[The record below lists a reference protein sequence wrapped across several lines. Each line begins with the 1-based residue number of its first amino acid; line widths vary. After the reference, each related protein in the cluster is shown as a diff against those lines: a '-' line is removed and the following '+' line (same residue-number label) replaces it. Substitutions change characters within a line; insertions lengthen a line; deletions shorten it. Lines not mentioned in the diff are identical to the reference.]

1 MTFISTLLKAAAA
14 LFMLVILM
22 LLVQLDLTAFQ
33 TVEVLAPGWG
43 WLAFVSLL
51 ALEAGA
57 VLWLGLAW
65 FARAPRLVLRDDPTE
80 AERQAFARELERRLK
95 KNPHVRAAGLRA
107 TDEHFLEK
115 ALDVLDARAGEEIR
129 NSAKRVFL
137 GTALSQNGRLDALIV
152 FVSLARMVWR
162 VSGIYNQRPTP
173 AELWSV
179 YSTVSSA
186 TFISFSIEALDIP
199 RTITESMNELL
210 PAVTP
215 AMAASSV
222 PLMGPMMQQCTSAV
236 IDGAANCLLAIRAGV
251 VTRSAFRF
259 AALGREEARQQA
271 CVREAGTML
280 AEISRETVGAIVE
293 AFRKQL
299 VNLPASM
306 GQKISETVGTVAD
319 SALEKTRGAAQSVA
333 RGGTAVAEAVSSG
346 AGAVIGAGQAVA
358 GAVSNGA
365 GAMADALGSGT
376 SAVIHAVGDCA
387 ASAEKAVLRGGSAVM
402 GSVGSGAGAVADMVS
417 SGTSAVIGAVSD
429 GAASAGQAVARGG
442 TAVVGAVSSGA
453 GAVIGAGQAV
463 AGAVSNGAGAM
474 ADALGSGTSAVI
486 HAVGDCAASAEK
498 AVLRGGSAVMGSV
511 GSGAGAVA
519 DMVSSGTSAVIGA
532 VSDGAASAGQAVARG
547 GTAVVGAVSS
557 GAGAVIGAG
566 QAVAGAVSSGTTAVL
581 GAVRGILPGNRR
593 REATADERFVLHLAL
608 VWSQGR
614 PGWKRR
620 RQLARLCDAEGVSA
634 GLRTLVDRHPDLDLL
649 EPQLS
654 FWRGRVEDVLS
665 CHRSLELEH
674 GAAAAAWL
682 AELDHRLGLGG
693 SLQSGR
699 EEPASGWKRFW
710 K

>member
-1 MTFISTLLKAAAA
+1 MTFIPTLLKAAAA
-14 LFMLVILM
+14 LLMFIILM
-22 LLVQLDLTAFQ
+22 LLLQLDLTAFQ

-43 WLAFVSLL
+43 WLAFAALL

-80 AERQAFARELERRLK
+80 AERQAFARELGRRLK
-95 KNPHVRAAGLRA
+95 KNPHVRAAGIRA
-107 TDEHFLEK
+107 TDENFLEK

-129 NSAKRVFL
+129 SNAKRVFL
-137 GTALSQNGRLDALIV
+137 GTALSRNGRLDALIV
-152 FVSLARMVWR
+152 FISLARMVWR
-162 VSGIYNQRPTP
+162 VSGIYNQRPAP

-179 YSTVSSA
+179 YSMVSSA

-215 AMAASSV
+215 VMAASSV

-306 GQKISETVGTVAD
+306 GQKISETVGTMTD

-333 RGGTAVAEAVSSG
+333 RGGTAVA
-346 AGAVIGAGQAVA
+346 

-365 GAMADALGSGT
+365 GAVADALGNGT
-376 SAVIHAVGDCA
+376 S
-387 ASAEKAVLRGGSAVM
+387 
-402 GSVGSGAGAVADMVS
+402 
-417 SGTSAVIGAVSD
+417 
-429 GAASAGQAVARGG
+429 
-442 TAVVGAVSSGA
+442 
-453 GAVIGAGQAV
+453 
-463 AGAVSNGAGAM
+463 
-474 ADALGSGTSAVI
+474 
-486 HAVGDCAASAEK
+486 
-498 AVLRGGSAVMGSV
+498 
-511 GSGAGAVA
+511 
-519 DMVSSGTSAVIGA
+519 
-532 VSDGAASAGQAVARG
+532 
-547 GTAVVGAVSS
+547 
-557 GAGAVIGAG
+557 
-566 QAVAGAVSSGTTAVL
+566 AVL

-593 REATADERFVLHLAL
+593 REATADERFALHLAL
-608 VWSQGR
+608 LWSQGR

-634 GLRTLVDRHPDLDLL
+634 GLRTLVDRHPDLGLL

-654 FWRGRVEDVLS
+654 FWRGRAEDVLA
-665 CHRSLELEH
+665 CGRSLELER
-674 GAAAAAWL
+674 GAAAVAWL
-682 AELDHRLGLGG
+682 AELDHRLELGG
-693 SLQSGR
+693 RLQGGHGA
-699 EEPASGWKRFW
+699 PASGWKRFW

>member
-22 LLVQLDLTAFQ
+22 LLVQLDLTVFQ

-43 WLAFVSLL
+43 WLAFVALL

-80 AERQAFARELERRLK
+80 AERQAFARELARRLK
-95 KNPHVRAAGLRA
+95 KNPHVRAAGIRA
-107 TDEHFLEK
+107 TDEDFLEK

-129 NSAKRVFL
+129 NNAKRVFL
-137 GTALSQNGRLDALIV
+137 GTALSQNGRLDALIM
-152 FVSLARMVWR
+152 FVSLARMIWR

-215 AMAASSV
+215 VMAASSV

-299 VNLPASM
+299 MDLPASM

-358 GAVSNGA
+358 GVVSSGTGAV
-365 GAMADALGSGT
+365 ADALGSGAH
-376 SAVIHAVGDCA
+376 AVIHAVGDCA

-402 GSVGSGAGAVADMVS
+402 ESVGSGAGAVAGMVS
-417 SGTSAVIGAVSD
+417 SGTSTVIGAVSD

-463 AGAVSNGAGAM
+463 AVAVSSGTGAV
-474 ADALGSGTSAVI
+474 ADALGSGT
-486 HAVGDCAASAEK
+486 K
-498 AVLRGGSAVMGSV
+498 
-511 GSGAGAVA
+511 
-519 DMVSSGTSAVIGA
+519 
-532 VSDGAASAGQAVARG
+532 
-547 GTAVVGAVSS
+547 
-557 GAGAVIGAG
+557 
-566 QAVAGAVSSGTTAVL
+566 AVL
-581 GAVRGILPGNRR
+581 GAMRGILPGNRR
-593 REATADERFVLHLAL
+593 QEATADERFVLHLAL

-654 FWRGRVEDVLS
+654 FWRGRAEDVLA

-693 SLQSGR
+693 SLQGGH
-699 EEPASGWKRFW
+699 EAPASGWKRFW

>member
-57 VLWLGLAW
+57 VLWLGLSW

-80 AERQAFARELERRLK
+80 AERQAFARELGRRLK
-95 KNPHVRAAGLRA
+95 KNPHVRAAGISA
-107 TDEHFLEK
+107 TDGQFLEK

-129 NSAKRVFL
+129 SNAKRVFL

-186 TFISFSIEALDIP
+186 TFISFSIESLDIP
-199 RTITESMNELL
+199 QTITESMNELL

-215 AMAASSV
+215 ALMASGV
-222 PLMGPMMQQCTSAV
+222 PFVGPMMQQCTSSV
-236 IDGAANCLLAIRAGV
+236 IDGAANCLLALRAGV

-259 AALGREEARQQA
+259 AALGRDEARQQA
-271 CVREAGTML
+271 CVREMGAML
-280 AEISRETVGAIVE
+280 MEISRETVGDIVE

-299 VNLPASM
+299 VDLSSSM
-306 GQKISETVGTVAD
+306 GQKISESVGSVAD
-319 SALEKTRGAAQSVA
+319 SALEKTRGAAQSV
-333 RGGTAVAEAVSSG
+333 V
-346 AGAVIGAGQAVA
+346 
-358 GAVSNGA
+358 
-365 GAMADALGSGT
+365 
-376 SAVIHAVGDCA
+376 
-387 ASAEKAVLRGGSAVM
+387 RGGSAVM
-402 GSVGSGAGAVADMVS
+402 ESVGSGAGAVADMVS

-442 TAVVGAVSSGA
+442 TAVVGAVSTGA

-486 HAVGDCAASAEK
+486 HAVGDCAVSAEK
-498 AVLRGGSAVMGSV
+498 AVVRGGSAVMESV

-547 GTAVVGAVSS
+547 GTAVVGAVST
-557 GAGAVIGAG
+557 GAGAVIDAG
-566 QAVAGAVSSGTTAVL
+566 QAVAGAVSSGAVAMADALGSGTTAVL

-593 REATADERFVLHLAL
+593 REATADERFILHLAL

-654 FWRGRVEDVLS
+654 FWRGRAEDVLACS
-665 CHRSLELEH
+665 RALELEH
-674 GAAAAAWL
+674 GAAAVAWL

-693 SLQSGR
+693 SLQGGH
-699 EEPASGWKRFW
+699 EAPASGWKRFW

>member
-22 LLVQLDLTAFQ
+22 LLVQLDLTVFQ

-43 WLAFVSLL
+43 WLAFVALL

-80 AERQAFARELERRLK
+80 AERQAFARELARRLK
-95 KNPHVRAAGLRA
+95 KNPHVRAAGIRA
-107 TDEHFLEK
+107 TDEDFLEK

-129 NSAKRVFL
+129 NNAKRVFL
-137 GTALSQNGRLDALIV
+137 GTALSQNGRLDALIM
-152 FVSLARMVWR
+152 FVSLARMIWR
-162 VSGIYNQRPTP
+162 VSGIYNQRPSP

-215 AMAASSV
+215 VMAASSV

-299 VNLPASM
+299 MDLPASM

-333 RGGTAVAEAVSSG
+333 RGGTAVAAAVSSG
-346 AGAVIGAGQAVA
+346 AGAVIG
-358 GAVSNGA
+358 
-365 GAMADALGSGT
+365 
-376 SAVIHAVGDCA
+376 
-387 ASAEKAVLRGGSAVM
+387 
-402 GSVGSGAGAVADMVS
+402 
-417 SGTSAVIGAVSD
+417 
-429 GAASAGQAVARGG
+429 
-442 TAVVGAVSSGA
+442 
-453 GAVIGAGQAV
+453 
-463 AGAVSNGAGAM
+463 
-474 ADALGSGTSAVI
+474 
-486 HAVGDCAASAEK
+486 
-498 AVLRGGSAVMGSV
+498 
-511 GSGAGAVA
+511 
-519 DMVSSGTSAVIGA
+519 
-532 VSDGAASAGQAVARG
+532 AGQAVARG

-566 QAVAGAVSSGTTAVL
+566 QAVAGAVSSGTGAVADALGSGTKAVL

-654 FWRGRVEDVLS
+654 FWRGRAEDVLA

-674 GAAAAAWL
+674 GVAAAAWL
-682 AELDHRLGLGG
+682 AELDHRLGLDG
-693 SLQSGR
+693 SLQGGH
-699 EEPASGWKRFW
+699 EAPASGWKRFW

>member
-43 WLAFVSLL
+43 WLAFVALL

-80 AERQAFARELERRLK
+80 AERQAFARELARRLK
-95 KNPHVRAAGLRA
+95 KNPHVRAAGIRA
-107 TDEHFLEK
+107 TDEDFLEK

-129 NSAKRVFL
+129 NNAKRVFL
-137 GTALSQNGRLDALIV
+137 GTALSQNGRLDALIM
-152 FVSLARMVWR
+152 FVSLARMIWR
-162 VSGIYNQRPTP
+162 VSGVYNQRPTP

-215 AMAASSV
+215 VMAASSV

-299 VNLPASM
+299 MDLPASM

-358 GAVSNGA
+358 GAVSSGTGA
-365 GAMADALGSGT
+365 VADALGSGAH
-376 SAVIHAVGDCA
+376 AVIHAVGDCA

-402 GSVGSGAGAVADMVS
+402 ESVGSGAGAVAGMVS
-417 SGTSAVIGAVSD
+417 SGTS
-429 GAASAGQAVARGG
+429 
-442 TAVVGAVSSGA
+442 T
-453 GAVIGAGQAV
+453 
-463 AGAVSNGAGAM
+463 
-474 ADALGSGTSAVI
+474 
-486 HAVGDCAASAEK
+486 
-498 AVLRGGSAVMGSV
+498 
-511 GSGAGAVA
+511 
-519 DMVSSGTSAVIGA
+519 VIGA

-566 QAVAGAVSSGTTAVL
+566 QAVAGAVSSGTGAVADALGSGTKAVL

-654 FWRGRVEDVLS
+654 FWRGRAEDVLA

-693 SLQSGR
+693 SLQGGH
-699 EEPASGWKRFW
+699 EAPASGWKRFW

>member
-1 MTFISTLLKAAAA
+1 MTFIPTLLKAAAA
-14 LFMLVILM
+14 LLMFIILM
-22 LLVQLDLTAFQ
+22 LLQLDLTAFQ

-43 WLAFVSLL
+43 WLAFAALL

-80 AERQAFARELERRLK
+80 AERQAFARELGRRLK
-95 KNPHVRAAGLRA
+95 KNPHVRAAGIRA
-107 TDEHFLEK
+107 TDENFLEK

-129 NSAKRVFL
+129 SNAKRVFL
-137 GTALSQNGRLDALIV
+137 GTALSRNGRLDALIV
-152 FVSLARMVWR
+152 FISLARMVWR
-162 VSGIYNQRPTP
+162 VSGIYNQRPAP

-215 AMAASSV
+215 VMAASSV

-306 GQKISETVGTVAD
+306 GQKISETVGTMTD

-333 RGGTAVAEAVSSG
+333 RGGTAVA
-346 AGAVIGAGQAVA
+346 

-365 GAMADALGSGT
+365 GAVADALGNGT

-387 ASAEKAVLRGGSAVM
+387 ASVEKAVLRGGSAVM
-402 GSVGSGAGAVADMVS
+402 EGVGSGAGAVADMVG
-417 SGTSAVIGAVSD
+417 SGTSAVIGAVSG
-429 GAASAGQAVARGG
+429 GAATAGQAVARGG
-442 TAVVGAVSSGA
+442 TAVVGAVSSG
-453 GAVIGAGQAV
+453 
-463 AGAVSNGAGAM
+463 
-474 ADALGSGTSAVI
+474 T
-486 HAVGDCAASAEK
+486 
-498 AVLRGGSAVMGSV
+498 
-511 GSGAGAVA
+511 
-519 DMVSSGTSAVIGA
+519 
-532 VSDGAASAGQAVARG
+532 
-547 GTAVVGAVSS
+547 
-557 GAGAVIGAG
+557 GAVIGAG
-566 QAVAGAVSSGTTAVL
+566 QAVAGAVSSGAGAVADALGNGTSAVL

-593 REATADERFVLHLAL
+593 REATADERFALHLAL
-608 VWSQGR
+608 LWSQGR

-620 RQLARLCDAEGVSA
+620 RQLARLCDAEGVSV
-634 GLRTLVDRHPDLDLL
+634 GLRTLVDRHPDLGLL

-654 FWRGRVEDVLS
+654 FWRGRAEDVLA
-665 CHRSLELEH
+665 CGRSLELER
-674 GAAAAAWL
+674 GAAAVAWL
-682 AELDHRLGLGG
+682 AELDHRLELGG
-693 SLQSGR
+693 RLQGGHGA
-699 EEPASGWKRFW
+699 PASGWKRFW

>member
-65 FARAPRLVLRDDPTE
+65 FSRAPRLVLRDDPTE

-186 TFISFSIEALDIP
+186 TFISFSIEVLDIP

-358 GAVSNGA
+358 GAVS
-365 GAMADALGSGT
+365 
-376 SAVIHAVGDCA
+376 
-387 ASAEKAVLRGGSAVM
+387 
-402 GSVGSGAGAVADMVS
+402 
-417 SGTSAVIGAVSD
+417 
-429 GAASAGQAVARGG
+429 
-442 TAVVGAVSSGA
+442 
-453 GAVIGAGQAV
+453 
-463 AGAVSNGAGAM
+463 
-474 ADALGSGTSAVI
+474 
-486 HAVGDCAASAEK
+486 
-498 AVLRGGSAVMGSV
+498 
-511 GSGAGAVA
+511 
-519 DMVSSGTSAVIGA
+519 
-532 VSDGAASAGQAVARG
+532 
-547 GTAVVGAVSS
+547 
-557 GAGAVIGAG
+557 
-566 QAVAGAVSSGTTAVL
+566 SGTTAVL

-654 FWRGRVEDVLS
+654 FWRGRVEDVLA
-665 CHRSLELEH
+665 CHSSLELEH

>member
-22 LLVQLDLTAFQ
+22 LLVQLDLTTFQ

-51 ALEAGA
+51 ALETGA

-173 AELWSV
+173 AELWSF

-402 GSVGSGAGAVADMVS
+402 GSVGSG
-417 SGTSAVIGAVSD
+417 
-429 GAASAGQAVARGG
+429 
-442 TAVVGAVSSGA
+442 
-453 GAVIGAGQAV
+453 
-463 AGAVSNGAGAM
+463 
-474 ADALGSGTSAVI
+474 
-486 HAVGDCAASAEK
+486 
-498 AVLRGGSAVMGSV
+498 
-511 GSGAGAVA
+511 
-519 DMVSSGTSAVIGA
+519 
-532 VSDGAASAGQAVARG
+532 
-547 GTAVVGAVSS
+547 
-557 GAGAVIGAG
+557 
-566 QAVAGAVSSGTTAVL
+566 TTAVL

-665 CHRSLELEH
+665 CHRSLELEY

>member
-22 LLVQLDLTAFQ
+22 LLVQLDLTVFQ

-43 WLAFVSLL
+43 WLAFVALL

-80 AERQAFARELERRLK
+80 AERQAFARELARRLK
-95 KNPHVRAAGLRA
+95 KNPHVRAAGIRA

-129 NSAKRVFL
+129 NNAKRVFL
-137 GTALSQNGRLDALIV
+137 GTALSQNGRLDALIM
-152 FVSLARMVWR
+152 FVSLARMIWR

-215 AMAASSV
+215 VMAASSV

-299 VNLPASM
+299 MDLPASM

-358 GAVSNGA
+358 GVVSSGTGAV
-365 GAMADALGSGT
+365 ADALGSGAQ
-376 SAVIHAVGDCA
+376 AVIHAVGDCA

-402 GSVGSGAGAVADMVS
+402 ESVGSGAGAVAGMVS
-417 SGTSAVIGAVSD
+417 SGTS
-429 GAASAGQAVARGG
+429 
-442 TAVVGAVSSGA
+442 T
-453 GAVIGAGQAV
+453 
-463 AGAVSNGAGAM
+463 
-474 ADALGSGTSAVI
+474 
-486 HAVGDCAASAEK
+486 
-498 AVLRGGSAVMGSV
+498 
-511 GSGAGAVA
+511 
-519 DMVSSGTSAVIGA
+519 VIGA

-566 QAVAGAVSSGTTAVL
+566 QAVAGAVSSGTGAVADALGSGTKAVL

-608 VWSQGR
+608 LWSQGR

-654 FWRGRVEDVLS
+654 FWRGRAEDVLA

-693 SLQSGR
+693 SLQGGH
-699 EEPASGWKRFW
+699 EAPASGWKRFW

>member
-65 FARAPRLVLRDDPTE
+65 FSRAPRLVLRDDPTE

-186 TFISFSIEALDIP
+186 TFISFSIEVLDIP

-280 AEISRETVGAIVE
+280 AEISRETVGAIME

-387 ASAEKAVLRGGSAVM
+387 ASAEKAVLRGGS
-402 GSVGSGAGAVADMVS
+402 
-417 SGTSAVIGAVSD
+417 
-429 GAASAGQAVARGG
+429 
-442 TAVVGAVSSGA
+442 
-453 GAVIGAGQAV
+453 
-463 AGAVSNGAGAM
+463 
-474 ADALGSGTSAVI
+474 
-486 HAVGDCAASAEK
+486 
-498 AVLRGGSAVMGSV
+498 
-511 GSGAGAVA
+511 
-519 DMVSSGTSAVIGA
+519 
-532 VSDGAASAGQAVARG
+532 
-547 GTAVVGAVSS
+547 
-557 GAGAVIGAG
+557 AVIGAG

-665 CHRSLELEH
+665 CHRSLELEY

>member
-358 GAVSNGA
+358 GAVS
-365 GAMADALGSGT
+365 
-376 SAVIHAVGDCA
+376 
-387 ASAEKAVLRGGSAVM
+387 
-402 GSVGSGAGAVADMVS
+402 
-417 SGTSAVIGAVSD
+417 
-429 GAASAGQAVARGG
+429 
-442 TAVVGAVSSGA
+442 
-453 GAVIGAGQAV
+453 
-463 AGAVSNGAGAM
+463 
-474 ADALGSGTSAVI
+474 
-486 HAVGDCAASAEK
+486 
-498 AVLRGGSAVMGSV
+498 
-511 GSGAGAVA
+511 
-519 DMVSSGTSAVIGA
+519 
-532 VSDGAASAGQAVARG
+532 
-547 GTAVVGAVSS
+547 
-557 GAGAVIGAG
+557 
-566 QAVAGAVSSGTTAVL
+566 SGTTAVL

-665 CHRSLELEH
+665 CHSSLELEH

>member
-22 LLVQLDLTAFQ
+22 LLVQLDLTVFQ

-43 WLAFVSLL
+43 WLAFVALL

-80 AERQAFARELERRLK
+80 AERQAFARELARRLK
-95 KNPHVRAAGLRA
+95 KNPHVRAAGIRA
-107 TDEHFLEK
+107 TDEDFLEK

-129 NSAKRVFL
+129 NNAKRVFL
-137 GTALSQNGRLDALIV
+137 GTALSQNGRLDALIM
-152 FVSLARMVWR
+152 FVSLARMIWR
-162 VSGIYNQRPTP
+162 VSGVYNQRPTP

-215 AMAASSV
+215 VMAASSV

-299 VNLPASM
+299 MDLPASM

-358 GAVSNGA
+358 GAVSSGTGA
-365 GAMADALGSGT
+365 VADALGSGT
-376 SAVIHAVGDCA
+376 
-387 ASAEKAVLRGGSAVM
+387 K
-402 GSVGSGAGAVADMVS
+402 
-417 SGTSAVIGAVSD
+417 
-429 GAASAGQAVARGG
+429 
-442 TAVVGAVSSGA
+442 
-453 GAVIGAGQAV
+453 
-463 AGAVSNGAGAM
+463 
-474 ADALGSGTSAVI
+474 
-486 HAVGDCAASAEK
+486 
-498 AVLRGGSAVMGSV
+498 
-511 GSGAGAVA
+511 
-519 DMVSSGTSAVIGA
+519 
-532 VSDGAASAGQAVARG
+532 
-547 GTAVVGAVSS
+547 
-557 GAGAVIGAG
+557 
-566 QAVAGAVSSGTTAVL
+566 AVL

-608 VWSQGR
+608 LWSQGR

-654 FWRGRVEDVLS
+654 FWRGRAEDVLA

-682 AELDHRLGLGG
+682 AELDHRLGLDG
-693 SLQSGR
+693 SLQGGH
-699 EEPASGWKRFW
+699 EAPASGWKRFW

>member
-51 ALEAGA
+51 ALETGA

-65 FARAPRLVLRDDPTE
+65 FSRAPRLVLRDDPTE

-215 AMAASSV
+215 VMAASSV
-222 PLMGPMMQQCTSAV
+222 PLMGPMMQQCTTAV

-333 RGGTAVAEAVSSG
+333 RGGTAVAE
-346 AGAVIGAGQAVA
+346 
-358 GAVSNGA
+358 
-365 GAMADALGSGT
+365 
-376 SAVIHAVGDCA
+376 
-387 ASAEKAVLRGGSAVM
+387 
-402 GSVGSGAGAVADMVS
+402 
-417 SGTSAVIGAVSD
+417 
-429 GAASAGQAVARGG
+429 
-442 TAVVGAVSSGA
+442 
-453 GAVIGAGQAV
+453 
-463 AGAVSNGAGAM
+463 
-474 ADALGSGTSAVI
+474 
-486 HAVGDCAASAEK
+486 
-498 AVLRGGSAVMGSV
+498 
-511 GSGAGAVA
+511 
-519 DMVSSGTSAVIGA
+519 
-532 VSDGAASAGQAVARG
+532 
-547 GTAVVGAVSS
+547 AVSS

>member
-22 LLVQLDLTAFQ
+22 LLVQLDLTVFQ

-43 WLAFVSLL
+43 WLAFVALL

-80 AERQAFARELERRLK
+80 AERQAFARELARRLK
-95 KNPHVRAAGLRA
+95 KNPHVRAAGIRA

-129 NSAKRVFL
+129 NNAKRVFL
-137 GTALSQNGRLDALIV
+137 GTALSQNGRLDALIM
-152 FVSLARMVWR
+152 FVSLARMIWR

-215 AMAASSV
+215 VMAASSV

-299 VNLPASM
+299 MDLPASM

-358 GAVSNGA
+358 GAVSSGTGA
-365 GAMADALGSGT
+365 VADALGSGAH
-376 SAVIHAVGDCA
+376 AVIHAVGDCA

-402 GSVGSGAGAVADMVS
+402 ESVGSGAGAVAGMVS
-417 SGTSAVIGAVSD
+417 SGTS
-429 GAASAGQAVARGG
+429 
-442 TAVVGAVSSGA
+442 T
-453 GAVIGAGQAV
+453 
-463 AGAVSNGAGAM
+463 
-474 ADALGSGTSAVI
+474 
-486 HAVGDCAASAEK
+486 
-498 AVLRGGSAVMGSV
+498 
-511 GSGAGAVA
+511 
-519 DMVSSGTSAVIGA
+519 VIGA

-566 QAVAGAVSSGTTAVL
+566 QAVAGAVSSGTGAVADALGSGTKAVL

-608 VWSQGR
+608 LWSQGR

-654 FWRGRVEDVLS
+654 FWRGRAEDVLA

-682 AELDHRLGLGG
+682 AELDHRLGLDG
-693 SLQSGR
+693 SLQGGH
-699 EEPASGWKRFW
+699 EAPASGWKRFW

>member
-57 VLWLGLAW
+57 VLWLSLAW
-65 FARAPRLVLRDDPTE
+65 FSRAPRLVLRDDPTE

-333 RGGTAVAEAVSSG
+333 RGGTAVA
-346 AGAVIGAGQAVA
+346 
-358 GAVSNGA
+358 
-365 GAMADALGSGT
+365 
-376 SAVIHAVGDCA
+376 
-387 ASAEKAVLRGGSAVM
+387 
-402 GSVGSGAGAVADMVS
+402 
-417 SGTSAVIGAVSD
+417 
-429 GAASAGQAVARGG
+429 
-442 TAVVGAVSSGA
+442 
-453 GAVIGAGQAV
+453 
-463 AGAVSNGAGAM
+463 GAVSNGAGAM

-593 REATADERFVLHLAL
+593 REPTVDERFVLHLAL

>member
-1 MTFISTLLKAAAA
+1 MTFISTLLKTAAA

-51 ALEAGA
+51 ALETGA
-57 VLWLGLAW
+57 VLWLGLAC

-95 KNPHVRAAGLRA
+95 KNPHVRAAGISA
-107 TDEHFLEK
+107 TDENFLEK

-129 NSAKRVFL
+129 SNAKRVFL

-215 AMAASSV
+215 VMAASSV

-463 AGAVSNGAGAM
+463 AGAVSSGAVAM
-474 ADALGSGTSAVI
+474 ADALG
-486 HAVGDCAASAEK
+486 
-498 AVLRGGSAVMGSV
+498 
-511 GSGAGAVA
+511 
-519 DMVSSGTSAVIGA
+519 
-532 VSDGAASAGQAVARG
+532 
-547 GTAVVGAVSS
+547 
-557 GAGAVIGAG
+557 
-566 QAVAGAVSSGTTAVL
+566 SGTTAVL

-665 CHRSLELEH
+665 CHSSLELEH

>member
-51 ALEAGA
+51 ALETGA

-65 FARAPRLVLRDDPTE
+65 FSRAPRLVLRDDPTE

-137 GTALSQNGRLDALIV
+137 GTALSQNGRLDALIM

-222 PLMGPMMQQCTSAV
+222 PLMGPMMQQCTTAV

-358 GAVSNGA
+358 GAV
-365 GAMADALGSGT
+365 
-376 SAVIHAVGDCA
+376 
-387 ASAEKAVLRGGSAVM
+387 
-402 GSVGSGAGAVADMVS
+402 ADMVS
-417 SGTSAVIGAVSD
+417 SGTSAVIGVVSD
-429 GAASAGQAVARGG
+429 GAA
-442 TAVVGAVSSGA
+442 T
-453 GAVIGAGQAV
+453 
-463 AGAVSNGAGAM
+463 
-474 ADALGSGTSAVI
+474 
-486 HAVGDCAASAEK
+486 
-498 AVLRGGSAVMGSV
+498 
-511 GSGAGAVA
+511 
-519 DMVSSGTSAVIGA
+519 
-532 VSDGAASAGQAVARG
+532 AGQAVARG

>member
-22 LLVQLDLTAFQ
+22 LLVQLDLTVFQ

-43 WLAFVSLL
+43 WLAFVALL

-80 AERQAFARELERRLK
+80 AERQAFARELARRLK
-95 KNPHVRAAGLRA
+95 KNPHVRAAGIRA

-129 NSAKRVFL
+129 NNAKRVFL
-137 GTALSQNGRLDALIV
+137 GTALSQNGRLDALIM
-152 FVSLARMVWR
+152 FVSLARMIWR

-215 AMAASSV
+215 VMAASSV

-299 VNLPASM
+299 MDLPASM

-358 GAVSNGA
+358 GVVSSGTGAV
-365 GAMADALGSGT
+365 ADALGSGT
-376 SAVIHAVGDCA
+376 
-387 ASAEKAVLRGGSAVM
+387 K
-402 GSVGSGAGAVADMVS
+402 
-417 SGTSAVIGAVSD
+417 
-429 GAASAGQAVARGG
+429 
-442 TAVVGAVSSGA
+442 
-453 GAVIGAGQAV
+453 
-463 AGAVSNGAGAM
+463 
-474 ADALGSGTSAVI
+474 
-486 HAVGDCAASAEK
+486 
-498 AVLRGGSAVMGSV
+498 
-511 GSGAGAVA
+511 
-519 DMVSSGTSAVIGA
+519 
-532 VSDGAASAGQAVARG
+532 
-547 GTAVVGAVSS
+547 
-557 GAGAVIGAG
+557 
-566 QAVAGAVSSGTTAVL
+566 AVL

-608 VWSQGR
+608 LWSQGR

-654 FWRGRVEDVLS
+654 FWRGRAEDVLA

-693 SLQSGR
+693 SLQGGH
-699 EEPASGWKRFW
+699 EAPASGWKRFW

>member
-22 LLVQLDLTAFQ
+22 LLVQLDLTVFQ

-43 WLAFVSLL
+43 WLAFVALL

-80 AERQAFARELERRLK
+80 AERQAFARELARRLK
-95 KNPHVRAAGLRA
+95 KNPHVRAAGIRA

-129 NSAKRVFL
+129 NNAKRVFL
-137 GTALSQNGRLDALIV
+137 GTALSQNGRLDALIM
-152 FVSLARMVWR
+152 FVSLARMIWR

-215 AMAASSV
+215 VMAASSV

-299 VNLPASM
+299 MDLPASM

-358 GAVSNGA
+358 GAVSSGTGA
-365 GAMADALGSGT
+365 VADALGSGAH
-376 SAVIHAVGDCA
+376 AVIHAVGDCA

-402 GSVGSGAGAVADMVS
+402 ESVGSGAGAVAGMVS
-417 SGTSAVIGAVSD
+417 SGTS
-429 GAASAGQAVARGG
+429 
-442 TAVVGAVSSGA
+442 T
-453 GAVIGAGQAV
+453 
-463 AGAVSNGAGAM
+463 
-474 ADALGSGTSAVI
+474 
-486 HAVGDCAASAEK
+486 
-498 AVLRGGSAVMGSV
+498 
-511 GSGAGAVA
+511 
-519 DMVSSGTSAVIGA
+519 VIGA

-566 QAVAGAVSSGTTAVL
+566 QAVAGAVSSGTGAVADALGSGTKAVL

-608 VWSQGR
+608 LWSQGR

-654 FWRGRVEDVLS
+654 FWRGRAKDVLA

-682 AELDHRLGLGG
+682 AELDHRLGLDG
-693 SLQSGR
+693 SLQGGH
-699 EEPASGWKRFW
+699 EAPASGWKRFW

>member
-1 MTFISTLLKAAAA
+1 MTFIPTLLKAAAA

-43 WLAFVSLL
+43 WPAFVSLL

-95 KNPHVRAAGLRA
+95 KNPHVRAAGIRA
-107 TDEHFLEK
+107 TDERFLEK

-129 NSAKRVFL
+129 GNAKRVFL

-179 YSTVSSA
+179 YGTVSSA

-215 AMAASSV
+215 VIAASSV

-236 IDGAANCLLAIRAGV
+236 IDGAANCLLVIRAGV

-299 VNLPASM
+299 VNLPASV
-306 GQKISETVGTVAD
+306 GQKLSETVGTMTD

-333 RGGTAVAEAVSSG
+333 RGGTAVA
-346 AGAVIGAGQAVA
+346 

-365 GAMADALGSGT
+365 GAVADALGSGAQ
-376 SAVIHAVGDCA
+376 AVIHAVGDCA
-387 ASAEKAVLRGGSAVM
+387 ASAERAVLRGGSAVM
-402 GSVGSGAGAVADMVS
+402 GNVGSGAGAVADMVG
-417 SGTSAVIGAVSD
+417 SGTSTVIGAVSD

-442 TAVVGAVSSGA
+442 TAVVEAVS
-453 GAVIGAGQAV
+453 
-463 AGAVSNGAGAM
+463 
-474 ADALGSGTSAVI
+474 T
-486 HAVGDCAASAEK
+486 
-498 AVLRGGSAVMGSV
+498 
-511 GSGAGAVA
+511 
-519 DMVSSGTSAVIGA
+519 
-532 VSDGAASAGQAVARG
+532 
-547 GTAVVGAVSS
+547 

-566 QAVAGAVSSGTTAVL
+566 QAVAGAVSSGAVAVADALGSGTSAVL

-593 REATADERFVLHLAL
+593 REASADERFVLHLAL

-614 PGWKRR
+614 PGWKLRR
-620 RQLARLCDAEGVSA
+620 RLARLCDAEGVSA

-654 FWRGRVEDVLS
+654 FWRGRAEDVLA
-665 CHRSLELEH
+665 CHRSLELAY
-674 GAAAAAWL
+674 GAAAVAWL

-693 SLQSGR
+693 SLQGGH
-699 EEPASGWKRFW
+699 EAPASGWKRIR

>member
-51 ALEAGA
+51 ALETGA

-80 AERQAFARELERRLK
+80 ADRQAFARELERRLK

-346 AGAVIGAGQAVA
+346 AGAVIGAG
-358 GAVSNGA
+358 
-365 GAMADALGSGT
+365 
-376 SAVIHAVGDCA
+376 H
-387 ASAEKAVLRGGSAVM
+387 
-402 GSVGSGAGAVADMVS
+402 
-417 SGTSAVIGAVSD
+417 
-429 GAASAGQAVARGG
+429 
-442 TAVVGAVSSGA
+442 
-453 GAVIGAGQAV
+453 
-463 AGAVSNGAGAM
+463 
-474 ADALGSGTSAVI
+474 
-486 HAVGDCAASAEK
+486 
-498 AVLRGGSAVMGSV
+498 
-511 GSGAGAVA
+511 
-519 DMVSSGTSAVIGA
+519 
-532 VSDGAASAGQAVARG
+532 
-547 GTAVVGAVSS
+547 
-557 GAGAVIGAG
+557 
-566 QAVAGAVSSGTTAVL
+566 AVAGAVSSGTTAVL

-634 GLRTLVDRHPDLDLL
+634 GLRTLVDSHPDLDLL

>member
-95 KNPHVRAAGLRA
+95 KNPHVRAAGLRP

-358 GAVSNGA
+358 GAVS
-365 GAMADALGSGT
+365 
-376 SAVIHAVGDCA
+376 
-387 ASAEKAVLRGGSAVM
+387 
-402 GSVGSGAGAVADMVS
+402 
-417 SGTSAVIGAVSD
+417 
-429 GAASAGQAVARGG
+429 
-442 TAVVGAVSSGA
+442 
-453 GAVIGAGQAV
+453 
-463 AGAVSNGAGAM
+463 
-474 ADALGSGTSAVI
+474 
-486 HAVGDCAASAEK
+486 
-498 AVLRGGSAVMGSV
+498 
-511 GSGAGAVA
+511 
-519 DMVSSGTSAVIGA
+519 
-532 VSDGAASAGQAVARG
+532 
-547 GTAVVGAVSS
+547 
-557 GAGAVIGAG
+557 
-566 QAVAGAVSSGTTAVL
+566 SGTTAVL

-665 CHRSLELEH
+665 CHSSLELEH
-674 GAAAAAWL
+674 GAAAAPWL

>member
-22 LLVQLDLTAFQ
+22 LLVQLDLTVFQ
-33 TVEVLAPGWG
+33 TVEVLTPGWG
-43 WLAFVSLL
+43 WLAFVALL

-80 AERQAFARELERRLK
+80 AERQAFARELARRLK
-95 KNPHVRAAGLRA
+95 KNPHVRAAGIRA
-107 TDEHFLEK
+107 TDEDFLEK

-129 NSAKRVFL
+129 NNAKRVFL
-137 GTALSQNGRLDALIV
+137 GTALSQNGRLDALIM
-152 FVSLARMVWR
+152 FVSLARMIWR

-215 AMAASSV
+215 VMAASSV

-299 VNLPASM
+299 MDLPASM

-358 GAVSNGA
+358 G
-365 GAMADALGSGT
+365 
-376 SAVIHAVGDCA
+376 
-387 ASAEKAVLRGGSAVM
+387 
-402 GSVGSGAGAVADMVS
+402 MVS
-417 SGTSAVIGAVSD
+417 SGTS
-429 GAASAGQAVARGG
+429 
-442 TAVVGAVSSGA
+442 T
-453 GAVIGAGQAV
+453 
-463 AGAVSNGAGAM
+463 
-474 ADALGSGTSAVI
+474 
-486 HAVGDCAASAEK
+486 
-498 AVLRGGSAVMGSV
+498 
-511 GSGAGAVA
+511 
-519 DMVSSGTSAVIGA
+519 VIGA

-566 QAVAGAVSSGTTAVL
+566 QAVAGAVSSGTGAVADALGSGTKAVL

-654 FWRGRVEDVLS
+654 FWRGRAEDVLA

-693 SLQSGR
+693 SLQGGH
-699 EEPASGWKRFW
+699 EAPASGWKRFW

>member
-65 FARAPRLVLRDDPTE
+65 FARAPRLILRDDPTE

-129 NSAKRVFL
+129 NNAKRVFL

-417 SGTSAVIGAVSD
+417 NGTSAVIGAVSD

-442 TAVVGAVSSGA
+442 TAVVGAVS
-453 GAVIGAGQAV
+453 
-463 AGAVSNGAGAM
+463 
-474 ADALGSGTSAVI
+474 T
-486 HAVGDCAASAEK
+486 
-498 AVLRGGSAVMGSV
+498 
-511 GSGAGAVA
+511 
-519 DMVSSGTSAVIGA
+519 
-532 VSDGAASAGQAVARG
+532 
-547 GTAVVGAVSS
+547 

-566 QAVAGAVSSGTTAVL
+566 QAVAGAVSSGAVAMADALGSGTSAVL

-620 RQLARLCDAEGVSA
+620 RQLARLYDAEGVSA

-693 SLQSGR
+693 SLQGGH

>member
-22 LLVQLDLTAFQ
+22 LLVQLDLTVFQ

-43 WLAFVSLL
+43 WLAFVALL

-80 AERQAFARELERRLK
+80 AERQAFARELARRLK
-95 KNPHVRAAGLRA
+95 KNPHVRAAGIRA
-107 TDEHFLEK
+107 TDEDFLEK

-129 NSAKRVFL
+129 NNAKRVFL
-137 GTALSQNGRLDALIV
+137 GTALSQNGRLDALIM
-152 FVSLARMVWR
+152 FVSLARMIWR

-199 RTITESMNELL
+199 QTITESMNELL

-215 AMAASSV
+215 VMAASSV

-299 VNLPASM
+299 MDLPASM
-306 GQKISETVGTVAD
+306 GQRISETVGTMAD

-358 GAVSNGA
+358 GVVSSGTGAV
-365 GAMADALGSGT
+365 ADALGSGAH
-376 SAVIHAVGDCA
+376 AVIHAVGDCA

-402 GSVGSGAGAVADMVS
+402 ESVGSGAGAVAGMVS
-417 SGTSAVIGAVSD
+417 SGTS
-429 GAASAGQAVARGG
+429 
-442 TAVVGAVSSGA
+442 T
-453 GAVIGAGQAV
+453 
-463 AGAVSNGAGAM
+463 
-474 ADALGSGTSAVI
+474 
-486 HAVGDCAASAEK
+486 
-498 AVLRGGSAVMGSV
+498 
-511 GSGAGAVA
+511 
-519 DMVSSGTSAVIGA
+519 VIGA

-566 QAVAGAVSSGTTAVL
+566 QAVAGAVSSGTGAVADALGSGTKAVL

-608 VWSQGR
+608 LWSQGR

-654 FWRGRVEDVLS
+654 FWRGRVEDVLA
-665 CHRSLELEH
+665 CHRSLDLEH

-693 SLQSGR
+693 SLQGGH
-699 EEPASGWKRFW
+699 EAPASGWKRFW

>member
-1 MTFISTLLKAAAA
+1 MTFIPTLLKAAAA
-14 LFMLVILM
+14 LLMFITLM
-22 LLVQLDLTAFQ
+22 LLLQFDLTAFQ

-43 WLAFVSLL
+43 WLAFAALL

-57 VLWLGLAW
+57 VLWLVLAW

-80 AERQAFARELERRLK
+80 AERQAFARELGRRLK
-95 KNPHVRAAGLRA
+95 KNPHVRAAGIRA
-107 TDEHFLEK
+107 TDENFLEK

-129 NSAKRVFL
+129 SNAKRVFL
-137 GTALSQNGRLDALIV
+137 GTALSRNGRLDALIV
-152 FVSLARMVWR
+152 FLSLARMVWR
-162 VSGIYNQRPTP
+162 VSGIYNQRPAP

-215 AMAASSV
+215 VMAASSV

-306 GQKISETVGTVAD
+306 GQKISETVGTMTD

-333 RGGTAVAEAVSSG
+333 RGGTAVA
-346 AGAVIGAGQAVA
+346 

-365 GAMADALGSGT
+365 GAVADALGNGT

-387 ASAEKAVLRGGSAVM
+387 ASVEKAVLRGGSAVM
-402 GSVGSGAGAVADMVS
+402 EGVGSGAGAVADMVG
-417 SGTSAVIGAVSD
+417 SGTSAVIGAVSG
-429 GAASAGQAVARGG
+429 GAATAGQAVARGG
-442 TAVVGAVSSGA
+442 TAVAGAVSSG
-453 GAVIGAGQAV
+453 
-463 AGAVSNGAGAM
+463 
-474 ADALGSGTSAVI
+474 T
-486 HAVGDCAASAEK
+486 
-498 AVLRGGSAVMGSV
+498 
-511 GSGAGAVA
+511 
-519 DMVSSGTSAVIGA
+519 
-532 VSDGAASAGQAVARG
+532 
-547 GTAVVGAVSS
+547 
-557 GAGAVIGAG
+557 GAVIGAG
-566 QAVAGAVSSGTTAVL
+566 QAVAGAVSSGAGAVADALGNGTSAVL

-593 REATADERFVLHLAL
+593 REATADERFALHLAL

-614 PGWKRR
+614 PGWKCR

-634 GLRTLVDRHPDLDLL
+634 GLRTLVDRHPDLGLL

-654 FWRGRVEDVLS
+654 FWRGRAEDVLA
-665 CHRSLELEH
+665 CGRSLELGH
-674 GAAAAAWL
+674 GAAAVAWL
-682 AELDHRLGLGG
+682 AELDHRLELGG
-693 SLQSGR
+693 RLQGGHGA
-699 EEPASGWKRFW
+699 PASGWKRFW

>member
-22 LLVQLDLTAFQ
+22 LLVQLDLTVFQ

-43 WLAFVSLL
+43 WLAFVALL

-80 AERQAFARELERRLK
+80 VERQAFARELARRLK
-95 KNPHVRAAGLRA
+95 KNPHVRAAGIRA

-129 NSAKRVFL
+129 NNAKRVFL
-137 GTALSQNGRLDALIV
+137 GTALSQNGRLDALIM
-152 FVSLARMVWR
+152 FVSLARMIWR

-215 AMAASSV
+215 VMAASSV

-299 VNLPASM
+299 MDLPASM

-358 GAVSNGA
+358 GAVSSGTGA
-365 GAMADALGSGT
+365 VADALGSGT
-376 SAVIHAVGDCA
+376 
-387 ASAEKAVLRGGSAVM
+387 K
-402 GSVGSGAGAVADMVS
+402 
-417 SGTSAVIGAVSD
+417 
-429 GAASAGQAVARGG
+429 
-442 TAVVGAVSSGA
+442 
-453 GAVIGAGQAV
+453 
-463 AGAVSNGAGAM
+463 
-474 ADALGSGTSAVI
+474 
-486 HAVGDCAASAEK
+486 
-498 AVLRGGSAVMGSV
+498 
-511 GSGAGAVA
+511 
-519 DMVSSGTSAVIGA
+519 
-532 VSDGAASAGQAVARG
+532 
-547 GTAVVGAVSS
+547 
-557 GAGAVIGAG
+557 
-566 QAVAGAVSSGTTAVL
+566 AVL

-608 VWSQGR
+608 LWSQGR

-654 FWRGRVEDVLS
+654 FWRGRAEDVLA

-693 SLQSGR
+693 SLQGGH
-699 EEPASGWKRFW
+699 EAPASGWKRFW

>member
-22 LLVQLDLTAFQ
+22 LLVQLDLKAFQ

-51 ALEAGA
+51 ALETGA

-358 GAVSNGA
+358 GAVS
-365 GAMADALGSGT
+365 
-376 SAVIHAVGDCA
+376 
-387 ASAEKAVLRGGSAVM
+387 
-402 GSVGSGAGAVADMVS
+402 
-417 SGTSAVIGAVSD
+417 
-429 GAASAGQAVARGG
+429 
-442 TAVVGAVSSGA
+442 
-453 GAVIGAGQAV
+453 
-463 AGAVSNGAGAM
+463 
-474 ADALGSGTSAVI
+474 
-486 HAVGDCAASAEK
+486 
-498 AVLRGGSAVMGSV
+498 
-511 GSGAGAVA
+511 
-519 DMVSSGTSAVIGA
+519 
-532 VSDGAASAGQAVARG
+532 
-547 GTAVVGAVSS
+547 
-557 GAGAVIGAG
+557 
-566 QAVAGAVSSGTTAVL
+566 SGTTAVL

-634 GLRTLVDRHPDLDLL
+634 GLRTLVDSHPDLDLL

>member
-1 MTFISTLLKAAAA
+1 MTFISTLLKVAAA

-22 LLVQLDLTAFQ
+22 LLVQLDLTVFQ

-43 WLAFVSLL
+43 WLAFVALL

-65 FARAPRLVLRDDPTE
+65 FARAPRLVLRDDSTE

-95 KNPHVRAAGLRA
+95 KNPHVRAAGIRA
-107 TDEHFLEK
+107 TDEDFLEK

-129 NSAKRVFL
+129 NNAKRVFL
-137 GTALSQNGRLDALIV
+137 GTALSQNGRLDALIM
-152 FVSLARMVWR
+152 FVSLARMIWR
-162 VSGIYNQRPTP
+162 VSGVYNQRPTP

-179 YSTVSSA
+179 YSTVSSG

-215 AMAASSV
+215 VMAASSV

-271 CVREAGTML
+271 CCREAGTML

-299 VNLPASM
+299 MDLPASM

-358 GAVSNGA
+358 GVVSSGTGAV
-365 GAMADALGSGT
+365 ADALGSGAH
-376 SAVIHAVGDCA
+376 AVIHAVGDCA

-402 GSVGSGAGAVADMVS
+402 ESVGSGAGAVAGMVS
-417 SGTSAVIGAVSD
+417 SGTS
-429 GAASAGQAVARGG
+429 
-442 TAVVGAVSSGA
+442 T
-453 GAVIGAGQAV
+453 
-463 AGAVSNGAGAM
+463 
-474 ADALGSGTSAVI
+474 
-486 HAVGDCAASAEK
+486 
-498 AVLRGGSAVMGSV
+498 
-511 GSGAGAVA
+511 
-519 DMVSSGTSAVIGA
+519 VIGA

-566 QAVAGAVSSGTTAVL
+566 QAVAGAVSSGTGAVADALGSGTKAVL

-608 VWSQGR
+608 LWSQGR

-654 FWRGRVEDVLS
+654 FWRGRAEDVLA

-693 SLQSGR
+693 SLQGGH
-699 EEPASGWKRFW
+699 EAPASGWKRFW

>member
-51 ALEAGA
+51 ALESGA

-65 FARAPRLVLRDDPTE
+65 FARAPRLILRDDPTE

-129 NSAKRVFL
+129 NNAKRVFL

-417 SGTSAVIGAVSD
+417 NGTSAVIGAVSD

-442 TAVVGAVSSGA
+442 TAVAEAVS
-453 GAVIGAGQAV
+453 
-463 AGAVSNGAGAM
+463 
-474 ADALGSGTSAVI
+474 T
-486 HAVGDCAASAEK
+486 
-498 AVLRGGSAVMGSV
+498 
-511 GSGAGAVA
+511 
-519 DMVSSGTSAVIGA
+519 
-532 VSDGAASAGQAVARG
+532 
-547 GTAVVGAVSS
+547 

-566 QAVAGAVSSGTTAVL
+566 QAVAGAVSSGAVAMADALGSGTSAVL

-693 SLQSGR
+693 SLQGGH

>member
-22 LLVQLDLTAFQ
+22 LLVQLDLTVFQ

-43 WLAFVSLL
+43 WLAFVALL

-80 AERQAFARELERRLK
+80 AERQAFARELARRLK
-95 KNPHVRAAGLRA
+95 KNPHVRAAGIRA
-107 TDEHFLEK
+107 TDEDFLEK

-129 NSAKRVFL
+129 NNAKRVFL
-137 GTALSQNGRLDALIV
+137 GTALSQNGRLDALIM
-152 FVSLARMVWR
+152 FVSLARMIWR

-215 AMAASSV
+215 VMAASSV

-299 VNLPASM
+299 MDLPASM

-358 GAVSNGA
+358 GVVSSGTGAV
-365 GAMADALGSGT
+365 ADALGSGAH
-376 SAVIHAVGDCA
+376 AVIHAVGDCA

-402 GSVGSGAGAVADMVS
+402 ESVGSGAGAVAGMVS
-417 SGTSAVIGAVSD
+417 SGTS
-429 GAASAGQAVARGG
+429 
-442 TAVVGAVSSGA
+442 T
-453 GAVIGAGQAV
+453 
-463 AGAVSNGAGAM
+463 
-474 ADALGSGTSAVI
+474 
-486 HAVGDCAASAEK
+486 
-498 AVLRGGSAVMGSV
+498 
-511 GSGAGAVA
+511 
-519 DMVSSGTSAVIGA
+519 VIGA

-566 QAVAGAVSSGTTAVL
+566 QAVAGAVSSGTGAVADALGSGTKAVL
-581 GAVRGILPGNRR
+581 GAMRGILPGNRR

-649 EPQLS
+649 EPQLL
-654 FWRGRVEDVLS
+654 FWRGRAEDVLA

-693 SLQSGR
+693 SLQGGH
-699 EEPASGWKRFW
+699 EAPASGWKRFW

>member
-51 ALEAGA
+51 ALETGA

-80 AERQAFARELERRLK
+80 ADRQAFARELERRLK

-358 GAVSNGA
+358 GAVS
-365 GAMADALGSGT
+365 
-376 SAVIHAVGDCA
+376 
-387 ASAEKAVLRGGSAVM
+387 
-402 GSVGSGAGAVADMVS
+402 
-417 SGTSAVIGAVSD
+417 
-429 GAASAGQAVARGG
+429 
-442 TAVVGAVSSGA
+442 
-453 GAVIGAGQAV
+453 
-463 AGAVSNGAGAM
+463 
-474 ADALGSGTSAVI
+474 
-486 HAVGDCAASAEK
+486 
-498 AVLRGGSAVMGSV
+498 
-511 GSGAGAVA
+511 
-519 DMVSSGTSAVIGA
+519 
-532 VSDGAASAGQAVARG
+532 
-547 GTAVVGAVSS
+547 
-557 GAGAVIGAG
+557 
-566 QAVAGAVSSGTTAVL
+566 SGTTAVL

-634 GLRTLVDRHPDLDLL
+634 GLRTLVDSHPDLDLL

>member
-236 IDGAANCLLAIRAGV
+236 IDGAVNCLLAIRAGV

-358 GAVSNGA
+358 GAVS
-365 GAMADALGSGT
+365 
-376 SAVIHAVGDCA
+376 
-387 ASAEKAVLRGGSAVM
+387 
-402 GSVGSGAGAVADMVS
+402 
-417 SGTSAVIGAVSD
+417 
-429 GAASAGQAVARGG
+429 
-442 TAVVGAVSSGA
+442 
-453 GAVIGAGQAV
+453 
-463 AGAVSNGAGAM
+463 
-474 ADALGSGTSAVI
+474 
-486 HAVGDCAASAEK
+486 
-498 AVLRGGSAVMGSV
+498 
-511 GSGAGAVA
+511 
-519 DMVSSGTSAVIGA
+519 
-532 VSDGAASAGQAVARG
+532 
-547 GTAVVGAVSS
+547 
-557 GAGAVIGAG
+557 
-566 QAVAGAVSSGTTAVL
+566 SGTTAVL

-665 CHRSLELEH
+665 CHSSLELEH

>member
-51 ALEAGA
+51 ALETGA

-417 SGTSAVIGAVSD
+417 SGTSAVIGA
-429 GAASAGQAVARGG
+429 
-442 TAVVGAVSSGA
+442 
-453 GAVIGAGQAV
+453 
-463 AGAVSNGAGAM
+463 
-474 ADALGSGTSAVI
+474 
-486 HAVGDCAASAEK
+486 
-498 AVLRGGSAVMGSV
+498 
-511 GSGAGAVA
+511 
-519 DMVSSGTSAVIGA
+519 
-532 VSDGAASAGQAVARG
+532 
-547 GTAVVGAVSS
+547 
-557 GAGAVIGAG
+557 G

-620 RQLARLCDAEGVSA
+620 RQLARLCDVEGVSA

-665 CHRSLELEH
+665 CRRSLDLEH

>member
-57 VLWLGLAW
+57 VLWLGLAR

-80 AERQAFARELERRLK
+80 ADRQAFARELERRLK

-358 GAVSNGA
+358 GAVS
-365 GAMADALGSGT
+365 
-376 SAVIHAVGDCA
+376 
-387 ASAEKAVLRGGSAVM
+387 
-402 GSVGSGAGAVADMVS
+402 
-417 SGTSAVIGAVSD
+417 
-429 GAASAGQAVARGG
+429 
-442 TAVVGAVSSGA
+442 
-453 GAVIGAGQAV
+453 
-463 AGAVSNGAGAM
+463 
-474 ADALGSGTSAVI
+474 
-486 HAVGDCAASAEK
+486 
-498 AVLRGGSAVMGSV
+498 
-511 GSGAGAVA
+511 
-519 DMVSSGTSAVIGA
+519 
-532 VSDGAASAGQAVARG
+532 
-547 GTAVVGAVSS
+547 
-557 GAGAVIGAG
+557 
-566 QAVAGAVSSGTTAVL
+566 SGTTAIL

-665 CHRSLELEH
+665 CHRSLELEY

>member
-22 LLVQLDLTAFQ
+22 LLVQLDLTTFQ

-51 ALEAGA
+51 ALETGA

-402 GSVGSGAGAVADMVS
+402 GSVGSG
-417 SGTSAVIGAVSD
+417 
-429 GAASAGQAVARGG
+429 
-442 TAVVGAVSSGA
+442 
-453 GAVIGAGQAV
+453 
-463 AGAVSNGAGAM
+463 
-474 ADALGSGTSAVI
+474 
-486 HAVGDCAASAEK
+486 
-498 AVLRGGSAVMGSV
+498 
-511 GSGAGAVA
+511 
-519 DMVSSGTSAVIGA
+519 
-532 VSDGAASAGQAVARG
+532 
-547 GTAVVGAVSS
+547 
-557 GAGAVIGAG
+557 
-566 QAVAGAVSSGTTAVL
+566 TTAVL

-665 CHRSLELEH
+665 CHSSLELEH

>member
-65 FARAPRLVLRDDPTE
+65 FSRAPRLVLRDDPTE

-95 KNPHVRAAGLRA
+95 KNPHVRAAGLRP

-358 GAVSNGA
+358 GAVS
-365 GAMADALGSGT
+365 
-376 SAVIHAVGDCA
+376 
-387 ASAEKAVLRGGSAVM
+387 
-402 GSVGSGAGAVADMVS
+402 
-417 SGTSAVIGAVSD
+417 
-429 GAASAGQAVARGG
+429 
-442 TAVVGAVSSGA
+442 
-453 GAVIGAGQAV
+453 
-463 AGAVSNGAGAM
+463 
-474 ADALGSGTSAVI
+474 
-486 HAVGDCAASAEK
+486 
-498 AVLRGGSAVMGSV
+498 
-511 GSGAGAVA
+511 
-519 DMVSSGTSAVIGA
+519 
-532 VSDGAASAGQAVARG
+532 
-547 GTAVVGAVSS
+547 
-557 GAGAVIGAG
+557 
-566 QAVAGAVSSGTTAVL
+566 SGTTAVL

>member
-22 LLVQLDLTAFQ
+22 LLVQLDLTVFQ
-33 TVEVLAPGWG
+33 TMEVLAPGWG
-43 WLAFVSLL
+43 WLAFVALL

-80 AERQAFARELERRLK
+80 AERQAFARELARRLK
-95 KNPHVRAAGLRA
+95 KNPHVRAAGIRA

-129 NSAKRVFL
+129 NNVKRVFL
-137 GTALSQNGRLDALIV
+137 GTALSQNGRLDALIM
-152 FVSLARMVWR
+152 FVSLARMIWR

-215 AMAASSV
+215 VMAASSV

-259 AALGREEARQQA
+259 AALGREEARQQV

-299 VNLPASM
+299 MDLPASM

-346 AGAVIGAGQAVA
+346 AGAVIGAGQVVA
-358 GAVSNGA
+358 GVVSSGTGAV
-365 GAMADALGSGT
+365 ADALGSGAH
-376 SAVIHAVGDCA
+376 AVIHAVGDCA

-402 GSVGSGAGAVADMVS
+402 ESVGSGAGAVAGMVS
-417 SGTSAVIGAVSD
+417 SGTS
-429 GAASAGQAVARGG
+429 
-442 TAVVGAVSSGA
+442 T
-453 GAVIGAGQAV
+453 
-463 AGAVSNGAGAM
+463 
-474 ADALGSGTSAVI
+474 
-486 HAVGDCAASAEK
+486 
-498 AVLRGGSAVMGSV
+498 
-511 GSGAGAVA
+511 
-519 DMVSSGTSAVIGA
+519 VIGA

-566 QAVAGAVSSGTTAVL
+566 QAVAGAVSSGTGAVADALGSGTKAVL

-608 VWSQGR
+608 LWSQGR

-654 FWRGRVEDVLS
+654 FWRGRAEDVLA

-693 SLQSGR
+693 SLQGGH
-699 EEPASGWKRFW
+699 EAPASGWKRFW